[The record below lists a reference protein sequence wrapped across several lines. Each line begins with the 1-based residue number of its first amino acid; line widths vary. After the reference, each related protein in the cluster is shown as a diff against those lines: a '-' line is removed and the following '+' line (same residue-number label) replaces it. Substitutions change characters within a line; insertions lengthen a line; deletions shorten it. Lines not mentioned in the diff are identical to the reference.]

1 MWNER
6 YSAPGYLFGVEPAL
20 FLQRERARLA
30 PGLKAL
36 AVADGEGRN
45 SVFMA
50 AQGLEVD
57 AFDASEVGVEK
68 AKALA
73 AERGVDVAFHLAGI
87 EDWPWTP
94 ETYDLVVAIFI
105 QFAAPAERGPLFE
118 NMKRT
123 LKLGG
128 TLLLHGYR
136 PKQIEYGTGGPPH
149 AENMYTN
156 YPTILSPYRD
166 PKQIFYG
173 PLGNRLA
180 YGRPAYDWVET
191 KGLGVQARGS
201 SSQAITGD
209 LYNYPGRE
217 QTTYRRYFEDV
228 LTVSEHTNRWSAG
241 VTIAQEL
248 RGRFTPL
255 TLKVNAFPGFRLDVS
270 TKQSD
275 FSALFMTH
283 RTYRMGAF
291 HLKRSVGLLDFGLTY
306 VNAHESFSD
315 QYGNALSR
323 DGVLRHNQPFPE
335 IIAVKFSD
343 DLVSSISL

>member
-50 AQGLEVD
+50 AQGLAVD
-57 AFDASEVGVEK
+57 AFDASEVGVDK

-123 LKLGG
+123 LKPGG

-149 AENMYTN
+149 AENMYTEDLLREAFGDFE
-156 YPTILSPYRD
+156 IE
-166 PKQIFYG
+166 
-173 PLGNRLA
+173 RLES
-180 YGRPAYDWVET
+180 YDREIEEGSGHS
-191 KGLGVQARGS
+191 GL
-201 SSQAITGD
+201 
-209 LYNYPGRE
+209 
-217 QTTYRRYFEDV
+217 
-228 LTVSEHTNRWSAG
+228 
-241 VTIAQEL
+241 
-248 RGRFTPL
+248 
-255 TLKVNAFPGFRLDVS
+255 
-270 TKQSD
+270 
-275 FSALFMTH
+275 SALI
-283 RTYRMGAF
+283 
-291 HLKRSVGLLDFGLTY
+291 DLT
-306 VNAHESFSD
+306 AHKP
-315 QYGNALSR
+315 R
-323 DGVLRHNQPFPE
+323 
-335 IIAVKFSD
+335 
-343 DLVSSISL
+343 